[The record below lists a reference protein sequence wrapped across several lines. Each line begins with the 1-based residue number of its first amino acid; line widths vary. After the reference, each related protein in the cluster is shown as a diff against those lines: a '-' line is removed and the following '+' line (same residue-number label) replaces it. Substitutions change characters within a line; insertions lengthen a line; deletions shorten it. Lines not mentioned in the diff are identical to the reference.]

1 MKVII
6 LLIVVVILTS
16 LFIYHYYNKRIKGG
30 EFLKYK
36 INSGFIVPSIS
47 QVECIDTLKKTEKI
61 TFYDYLITK
70 SLNQLKRMS
79 SFQWTDGY
87 ASWTK
92 IDEPH
97 LVSDAHLDLQGL
109 SLSLPITHALAVCEW
124 HGDEFRAEE
133 NALISLY
140 NNNVFRIVRARELP
154 QLEASYIG
162 YSEIFGYSAVFGYS
176 IEIIDDD
183 SITDLTSIID
193 FYNSHDVSNQ
203 HYSKEYIIEA
213 MKIET
218 SNLQLKKLLK
228 VCMPSANDNKK
239 YILSKLQKEVQ
250 VLRYIQSN
258 TDEANIE
265 IYIEYSYS
273 SGRRADEIFEIVH
286 KHAVE
291 VIKQTVSYYE
301 SLSEPKPLFIACYR
315 FQLEVN
321 KEIRYPSMPNH
332 QNNITIN
339 LNYNSL
345 HVDIYDE
352 CLYKDIMIP
361 PTKESFSYDEQLY
374 FTLNKNKYSVQIEHS
389 ENEEGHKS
397 NFVEFLARNLV
408 PILKLEDLKRVFAR
422 TSYLGEN
429 DIMNCKPTESGVNIE
444 TSKIYKTF
452 GEHATELL
460 NIVELEDTN

>member
-1 MKVII
+1 M
-6 LLIVVVILTS
+6 VVILIS
-16 LFIYHYYNKRIKGG
+16 LFMYRYYNKRIKGG

-36 INSGFIVPSIS
+36 TNSGFIVPSIS

-61 TFYDYLITK
+61 TFYDYLIAK
-70 SLNQLKRMS
+70 CLNRLERMS

-109 SLSLPITHALAVCEW
+109 SLSLSITNALAVCEW
-124 HGDEFRAEE
+124 HGDEFRGEE

-140 NNNVFRIVRARELP
+140 NNNIFRIVRARELP
-154 QLEASYIG
+154 QLEEPYIG
-162 YSEIFGYSAVFGYS
+162 YSATFGYS
-176 IEIIDDD
+176 IEIIAENT
-183 SITDLTSIID
+183 ITDLTSIID
-193 FYNSHDVSNQ
+193 FYRTNDINNQ
-203 HYSKEYIIEA
+203 CYRKETIIEK
-213 MKIET
+213 MKIEAST
-218 SNLQLKKLLK
+218 LQLKKLLRA
-228 VCMPSANDNKK
+228 CEPSINDNKAL
-239 YILSKLQKEVQ
+239 ILNKLDKEVQ
-250 VLRYIQSN
+250 ILRHIRSY

-301 SLSEPKPLFIACYR
+301 SLRDPKPLFMACYR
-315 FQLEVN
+315 FQLEAY
-321 KEIRYPSMPNH
+321 KDIRYPSMPDH

-339 LNYNSL
+339 LKYNNL

-352 CLYKDIMIP
+352 CLYNDIMIP

-374 FTLNKNKYSVQIEHS
+374 FTLNENKYSVQIEHS
-389 ENEEGHKS
+389 ENGEGHKS

-408 PILKLEDLKRVFAR
+408 PILKLEDLKRVFAL
-422 TSYLGEN
+422 TSYLVGN
-429 DIMNCKPTESGVNIE
+429 NTMNCKPTESGVNIKA
-444 TSKIYKTF
+444 SKIYKTF
-452 GEHATELL
+452 GDYATELL
-460 NIVELEDTN
+460 TVAELEDTN

>member
-36 INSGFIVPSIS
+36 TNSGFIVPSIS

-109 SLSLPITHALAVCEW
+109 SLSLPITNALAACEW
-124 HGDEFRAEE
+124 HGDEFRGEE

-140 NNNVFRIVRARELP
+140 NNNTFRIVRARELP
-154 QLEASYIG
+154 QLEEPYI
-162 YSEIFGYSAVFGYS
+162 GYSAVFGYS
-176 IEIIDDD
+176 IEIIAEDT
-183 SITDLTSIID
+183 ITNLTSIID

-203 HYSKEYIIEA
+203 HYSKEYIIGA
-213 MKIET
+213 MKIEAST
-218 SNLQLKKLLK
+218 LQLKKLLK
-228 VCMPSANDNKK
+228 ACEPSINDNKAL
-239 YILSKLQKEVQ
+239 ILNKLDKEVRI
-250 VLRYIQSN
+250 LRYIQSY
-258 TDEANIE
+258 TDKANIE

-301 SLSEPKPLFIACYR
+301 SLNEPKPLFMACYR
-315 FQLEVN
+315 FQLEVD
-321 KEIRYPSMPNH
+321 KKIQYPSMPNH

-389 ENEEGHKS
+389 ENGEGHKS

-460 NIVELEDTN
+460 TIVELEDTN